1 MSTFAL
7 THSRRKKIGGTGWGS
22 VSIATLT
29 QKLMSTCPPVRL
41 RAFEATGKRAGECVY
56 RTLCHD
62 NHLSTCPPVH
72 LGGDPAAEPKRTGKR
87 AGECVYRTLYHD
99 NLDKVDKVAVHAGPS
114 EENNR

>member
-1 MSTFAL
+1 MIIL
-7 THSRRKKIGGTGWGS
+7 I
-22 VSIATLT
+22 
-29 QKLMSTCPPVRL
+29 KLI
-41 RAFEATGKRAGECVY
+41 KW
-56 RTLCHD
+56 
-62 NHLSTCPPVH
+62 LSTCPPVH